1 MWTEYQVEWR
11 FITKLCGSIPADPDI
26 QKKWLESRRPKV
38 APQNARPLEE
48 LQAEV
53 AATMPT
59 VEEEEE
65 ERLSVFQRVEGGLVM
80 RASTIRAH
88 FKDCGRVLSSL
99 YYGKPGKAE
108 KGAESE
114 RSFAVRVLNGLY
126 YPPEQYWIPL
136 LRNDQQIT
144 TPDGTVRE
152 DELRKEEAIRAAD
165 GTHDKTIH
173 VQTRQ
178 GQRNAFKSFE
188 FVEGAMMRFKIKVL
202 TTPAGKLVVSE
213 KELNELME
221 YGGTHG
227 YAGERGDGEGRY
239 EATIKKL

>member
-1 MWTEYQVEWR
+1 MWTEYEIEWR
-11 FITKLCGSIPADPDI
+11 FVTKLCGSIPADPDI
-26 QKKWLESRRPKV
+26 QRKWLESRRPKNKP
-38 APQNARPLEE
+38 AGARSIDE
-48 LQAEV
+48 LAEEV
-53 AATMPT
+53 AATTPT

-88 FKDCGRVLSSL
+88 FKDCGRVLSSI

-114 RSFAVRVLNGLY
+114 RSFAVRVLNALY
-126 YPPEQYWIPL
+126 YPPANYWIPL
-136 LRNDQQIT
+136 VRGDGARISA
-144 TPDGTVRE
+144 PDGTV
-152 DELRKEEAIRAAD
+152 D
-165 GTHDKTIH
+165 GKPIH

-178 GQRNAFKSFE
+178 GMRNAFKSFE
-188 FVEGAMMRFKIKVL
+188 YVEGAVMRFAVKVL

-213 KELNELME
+213 KELNELLE

-227 YAGERGDGEGRY
+227 YGGERGDGEGRY
-239 EATIKKL
+239 EATLTKK